1 MIKFFRKIRQDLLT
15 ENRFSKYLIY
25 AIGEIVLVVIGILIA
40 LQINNW
46 NENRKEGKFEQ
57 KLYTEL
63 MESLKR
69 NNEQLIGGIKYSEES
84 IKSCQVILKHIED
97 NLPYQ
102 DTLDKHFAT
111 SLRWWHPT
119 LRNNAF
125 ESLKNHYGLH
135 LLKNDSIRNQL
146 SLINELDWLDFLI
159 VQQEDYFSNTIGPL
173 LPSLFK
179 EYSVEKEMEPYNF
192 DELRNSRQYLHILNT
207 SIDMRRRQIRWYK
220 FAVNSREEI
229 IAMIIDEIKIPR
241 N

>member
-1 MIKFFRKIRQDLLT
+1 MLAFLRKIRKSLI
-15 ENRFSKYLIY
+15 ESGSARKYLLY
-25 AIGEIVLVVIGILIA
+25 AIGEIALVVIGILIA

-46 NENRKEGKFEQ
+46 NEYRKEGQFEQ

-69 NNEQLIGGIKYSEES
+69 NNEQLIGGIRYCKES
-84 IKSCQVILKHIED
+84 INSCQVILKHLED

-102 DTLDKHFAT
+102 DTLNKHFAR

-146 SLINELDWLDFLI
+146 GLLNEIDWVDILIS
-159 VQQEDYFSNTIGPL
+159 QQEDYFSNTIGPL

-179 EYSVEKEMEPYNF
+179 EYSVEKEMEPYHF
-192 DELRNSRQYLHILNT
+192 DELRNSRQYLHILKT
-207 SIDMRRRQIRWYK
+207 SIDMRNRQIRWYNYALK
-220 FAVNSREEI
+220 EREEL
-229 IAMIIDEIKIPR
+229 IAMIMEEIEIQ
-241 N
+241 